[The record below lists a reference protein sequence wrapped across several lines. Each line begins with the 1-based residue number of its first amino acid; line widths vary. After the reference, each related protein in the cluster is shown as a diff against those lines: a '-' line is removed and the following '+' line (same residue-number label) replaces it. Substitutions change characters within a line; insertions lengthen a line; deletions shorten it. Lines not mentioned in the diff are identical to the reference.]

1 MGIFFSKEEPPAA
14 EQRRR
19 SPSPAK
25 SNTSLSSASYQS
37 VTIHNNHLHSPSPLR
52 KSSPKKPTNPIKP
65 TRARRSLAATKKTP
79 SGHKLKSVETIT
91 SWEPFRGQIYDEIR
105 KKHSQ
110 KGQLFVDTTF
120 STRIEKSVFYR
131 DPLPRE
137 IVWKRPFE
145 ICANP
150 QFIVDDID
158 MHDLDQGALG
168 NCKHRRFL
176 GQLASIKY

>member
-14 EQRRR
+14 AEQRHQRSR

-25 SNTSLSSASYQS
+25 SNTSSSPVSYQS
-37 VTIHNNHLHSPSPLR
+37 VAIQNYSRSPSPHR
-52 KSSPKKPTNPIKP
+52 KSSSPKKSTNPIKP
-65 TRARRSLAATKKTP
+65 TRARRSLAASKKTP
-79 SGHKLKSVETIT
+79 SAHKLKSVETIT
-91 SWEPFRGQIYDEIR
+91 SCEPFRGQIYEDIR

-120 STRIEKSVFYR
+120 PTRIEKSVFYR

-137 IVWKRPFE
+137 ILWMRPFE

-168 NCKHRRFL
+168 NCKNPL
-176 GQLASIKY
+176 L